1 MTDTDYND
9 YKYGELILRDRLAI
23 ERTLL
28 ANERTLLSYL
38 RFGVTLIIAGVSMMH
53 FSMQPW
59 FHYIGVACVP
69 IGIMASIIGIKRF
82 TERHNSIVKI
92 QKHAPVNEMEAAQKV
107 SA

>member
-1 MTDTDYND
+1 MPVSDFLDYENN
-9 YKYGELILRDRLAI
+9 ELILRDRLAI

-53 FSMQPW
+53 FSMEPW
-59 FHYIGVACVP
+59 FHYIGLACVP
-69 IGIMASIIGIKRF
+69 IGIIASIIGIKRF
-82 TERHNSIVKI
+82 TERHDSIVKI
-92 QKHAPVNEMEAAQKV
+92 QKHAPVSEVEAAQKV